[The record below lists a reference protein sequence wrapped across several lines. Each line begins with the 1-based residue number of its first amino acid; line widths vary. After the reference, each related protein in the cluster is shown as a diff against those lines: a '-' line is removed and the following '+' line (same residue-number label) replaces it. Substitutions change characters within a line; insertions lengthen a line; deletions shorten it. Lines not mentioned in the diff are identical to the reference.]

1 MNKGVFIFFRRSF
14 WTLLFILLAVS
25 HVCPAGNTRLS
36 GTVKDPSGAVVPGAK
51 VTLQGRAEGQKRT
64 VKTDQQG
71 CFDFADLENA
81 AYRIT
86 VLADGFKPYIHTWN
100 SFHSSLEFEVNL
112 EFVVLQSNLVVS
124 ATRTETPAENIGSSV
139 TLISR
144 ENLDQSRS
152 ASVLESL
159 RDVPGFVV
167 LQTGGRGGVTSLFSR
182 GGESDFNKV
191 LYDGFSLNDLGGLF
205 NFAHLTTFNVERVE
219 ALHGPS
225 SALFGSDAI
234 ASVVQVFSQ
243 KGASTRPAL
252 DIQAEGGS
260 YGLSREAASFS
271 GLFSR
276 LDYSASIEN
285 WNSRGRYV
293 NDDYRNTVFGGNFGW
308 QMSGRSSLRT
318 TIRYGT
324 SELGVPGPVRAWNDL
339 GFTPDPDH
347 RDRQKDLLLGLT
359 FEQRLR
365 ENWDHRLSYFH
376 MESGQ
381 TSLDPVG
388 QNNQDYP
395 LTFYNHPRRRGLQY
409 QTNARLPFHNLLSG
423 GLDYEYED
431 GAIDFL
437 KVNRRNFGLYFQ
449 DQWTLGERLHLIVG
463 SRVDHNSAPV
473 PEEIRASRASQGI
486 STPQN
491 SGYGFAVTPR
501 ASLSYFLVRPSGQ
514 HFFDGTRLKFNFAQG
529 IKEPRLVESF
539 SPYPGY
545 LGNPELR
552 PERATSYEAG
562 LDQTFSRLLRRLE
575 INFYNNRY
583 KDLVDYLMTD
593 YNLYYGTYINSEKT
607 MARGV
612 EMGLYFHPVRD
623 FQFSANY
630 NYAKAHYLASLSRP
644 LDPVVS
650 GGLSLLRR
658 PRNSASATLTYSKR
672 RIQFYLRDTYVG
684 ARNDVNPVYIWGDSS
699 VPRNGCFNKV
709 DLGLNSQLN
718 SRLTWFARVDNLL
731 NRRYEEVLGYPAYK
745 INFSSGLKLRLGGR

>member
-1 MNKGVFIFFRRSF
+1 MNRAVFIFFRRLL
-14 WTLLFILLAVS
+14 WNALFILLAASLVY
-25 HVCPAGNTRLS
+25 PAAKVRLS

-51 VTLQGRAEGQKRT
+51 VTLQGRAEASKKT
-64 VKTDQQG
+64 VESDQQG
-71 CFDFADLENA
+71 RFNFADLEKT

-100 SFHSSLEFEVNL
+100 SLNSSVEFDFNL
-112 EFVVLQSNLVVS
+112 EFAVLQTNLVVS

-139 TLISR
+139 TLISK
-144 ENLDQSRS
+144 ENLDQSRA
-152 ASVLESL
+152 ASVLEAL
-159 RDVPGFVV
+159 RDVPGFTI

-191 LYDGFSLNDLGGLF
+191 LYDGFPLNDLGGGF

-234 ASVVQVFSQ
+234 ASVVQVFSR

-252 DIQAEGGS
+252 DLQAEGGS

-271 GLFSR
+271 GLFNR

-293 NDDYRNTVFGGNFGW
+293 NDDYRNTLLGGNFGW
-308 QMSGRSSLRT
+308 QLSGRSSLRT

-347 RDRQKDLLLGLT
+347 RDGQKDLLLGLT
-359 FEQRLR
+359 FEQRIR
-365 ENWDHRLSYFH
+365 ENWDYRLSYFH

-381 TSLDPVG
+381 TSFDPVG
-388 QNNQDYP
+388 QNSQDYP

-423 GLDYEYED
+423 GLDFEYED

-463 SRVDHNSAPV
+463 SRLDHNSAPV
-473 PEEIRASRASQGI
+473 PAEIRSSRAAQGI
-486 STPQN
+486 STPAN
-491 SGYGFAVTPR
+491 SGYGIAVTPR
-501 ASLSYFLVRPSGQ
+501 VSLSYFLLRPSGR
-514 HFFDGTRLKFNFAQG
+514 HWLDGTRLKFNFAQG

-562 LDQTFSRLLRRLE
+562 LDQTFSRLLQRLE
-575 INFYNNRY
+575 VNFYDNRY
-583 KDLVDYLMTD
+583 KDLVDYKMTD
-593 YNLYYGTYINSEKT
+593 YNLYYGTYFNSEKT
-607 MARGV
+607 MARGM
-612 EMGLYFHPVRD
+612 ETGLYFKPVRD

-630 NYAKAHYLASLSRP
+630 NYAKTHYLASLTRP
-644 LDPVVS
+644 QDPVVS

-658 PRNSASATLTYSKR
+658 PRNSASAALTYSKR
-672 RIQFYLRDTYVG
+672 RVQFYLRDTYVG
-684 ARNDVNPVYIWGDSS
+684 TRNDVNPVFVWDAPS
-699 VPRNGCFNKV
+699 VLRNGSFNKL